1 MESERQIM
9 VEGLN
14 FASLANDINCYE
26 NKSFLSQETRQK
38 AAYFFAEDQVRTKI
52 HLFTLALET

>member
-1 MESERQIM
+1 M